1 MGHAGS
7 VRPTGSH
14 FPRTHVKPLLTLM
27 APDPPGC
34 EKPLLSWDAGQQQRG
49 SRPPLVLTGSR
60 KPPEAESAH
69 TRGPGPDAGAAP
81 RAGRAAPPGHQEA
94 GRTPLGSTRTTL
106 DTLFLPVP
114 EREPTKK
121 GARDSPQGLRAA
133 SLGRGS
139 QSVQGALLT
148 FIQAAGAA
156 SKLQGG
162 PPARGWA
169 QRKTARSSSC
179 RKGTRSQSQQP
190 PSECQLGVTGKAQS
204 PRGNAETQG
213 RRKKLEKEEAGGHT
227 PPISK
232 LPTNCSRQ
240 DPLVLA
246 RGRMRDEETGMRG
259 QEKVY
264 TSTVR

>member
-1 MGHAGS
+1 M
-7 VRPTGSH
+7 
-14 FPRTHVKPLLTLM
+14 
-27 APDPPGC
+27 
-34 EKPLLSWDAGQQQRG
+34 
-49 SRPPLVLTGSR
+49 
-60 KPPEAESAH
+60 
-69 TRGPGPDAGAAP
+69 
-81 RAGRAAPPGHQEA
+81 
-94 GRTPLGSTRTTL
+94 TL
-106 DTLFLPVP
+106 DTLCLPVP
-114 EREPTKK
+114 ACACLCQKGSPPRREPVT
-121 GARDSPQGLRAA
+121 ALRGSELPAW
-133 SLGRGS
+133 GPGS

-156 SKLQGG
+156 SKLQAG

-204 PRGNAETQG
+204 SRGNAETRG

-246 RGRMRDEETGMRG
+246 RGRMRDEETEMRG